1 MLTASLRLNTR
12 TPVAPVNPRLFG
24 SFVEHMGRAVYTG
37 IFEPGHET
45 ADARGFRSDVA
56 DLVRELGV
64 SIVRYPGGNF
74 VSGFTWEDSVGP
86 VDERPVRL
94 DAAWHSIET
103 NRVGIHEFAAW
114 AASAGVE
121 VMQAVNLGTRGVAE
135 AAELLEYCNIPR
147 GTALSDA
154 RRANGADE
162 PFDIRVWCLGNEMDG
177 PWQIGHKT
185 ADEYGRL
192 AAETA
197 RLMRFVDPRIELVAA
212 GSSNA
217 EMPTFGSWER
227 TVLTHTAGLVDHIS
241 VHAYYEELDGDAD
254 SFLASAVGLD
264 RYLDEVAQI
273 IDEVRSEAGIER
285 PIGISVDEW
294 NVWYQTRFN
303 EVDKEPLLTGE
314 WNEAPRLIE
323 DEYGVTDAVVVG
335 SLLNSLLRHGD
346 RVSMANLAQ
355 LVNVIAP
362 IRSEPAGPAWR
373 QTTFHPFERT
383 ARFARGEILAV
394 DVSGAPVVETQKYGA
409 VPVVDAAA
417 TRDGDDVVLFLVNR
431 STTDELAL
439 SVEIPDVVGLALVDA
454 ETLTVPDGLDR
465 HASNSA
471 TEPARVGLVPLAG
484 VEVSSESGAAAAAGS
499 AAVSATLPALSWSI
513 IRLAATAAVET
524 RPAATSDIATSD
536 IATSDIAATGTATSA
551 SSSASSPSDS
561 SDGTTSSLGDTRA

>member
-74 VSGFTWEDSVGP
+74 VSGFKWEDSVGP

-273 IDEVRSEAGIER
+273 IDEVRAEAGIER

-362 IRSEPAGPAWR
+362 IRSEPGGPAWR

-383 ARFARGEILAV
+383 ARFARGEILEV

-431 STTDELAL
+431 STTDVLAL
-439 SVEIPDVVGLALVDA
+439 SVEIPDVAGLALVDA

-465 HASNSA
+465 HASNTA
-471 TEPARVGLVPLAG
+471 TEPARVGLVRLAG
-484 VEVSSESGAAAAAGS
+484 VEVSSESGAAAAGS

-513 IRLAATAAVET
+513 IRLAATAAAET
-524 RPAATSDIATSD
+524 LPA
-536 IATSDIAATGTATSA
+536 ATSA
-551 SSSASSPSDS
+551 SSSAASPSDS
-561 SDGTTSSLGDTRA
+561 SDATTSSLGDTRA

>member
-12 TPVAPVNPRLFG
+12 TPIAPVNPRLFG

-45 ADARGFRSDVA
+45 ADATGFRSDVA
-56 DLVRELGV
+56 HLVRELGV

-74 VSGFTWEDSVGP
+74 VSGFKWEDSVGP
-86 VDERPVRL
+86 VDDRPVRL

-114 AASAGVE
+114 AASTGVE

-217 EMPTFGSWER
+217 DMPTFGSWER
-227 TVLTHTAGLVDHIS
+227 TVLTHTAGLIDHIS
-241 VHAYYEELDGDAD
+241 VHAYYEELEGDAD

-264 RYLDEVAQI
+264 RYLEEVAQI
-273 IDEVRSEAGIER
+273 IDEVRAQAGIER

-362 IRSEPAGPAWR
+362 IRSEPGGPAWR

-383 ARFARGEILAV
+383 ARFARGQILAV
-394 DVSGAPVVETQKYGA
+394 DVSGAPVVDTQKYGA

-439 SVEIPDVVGLALVDA
+439 SVEIPDVAGLALVDA
-454 ETLTVPDGLDR
+454 ETLTVPAGLDR
-465 HASNSA
+465 HASNTAS
-471 TEPARVGLVPLAG
+471 EPARVGLVPLAG
-484 VEVSSESGAAAAAGS
+484 VEVSSGAEVS
-499 AAVSATLPALSWSI
+499 STVSATLPALSWSI
-513 IRLAATAAVET
+513 IRLAATSAAAT
-524 RPAATSDIATSD
+524 IPAATSAPATIPAATS
-536 IATSDIAATGTATSA
+536 AAATSA
-551 SSSASSPSDS
+551 SSPSES
-561 SDGTTSSLGDTRA
+561 SDPTTSSLGDTRA